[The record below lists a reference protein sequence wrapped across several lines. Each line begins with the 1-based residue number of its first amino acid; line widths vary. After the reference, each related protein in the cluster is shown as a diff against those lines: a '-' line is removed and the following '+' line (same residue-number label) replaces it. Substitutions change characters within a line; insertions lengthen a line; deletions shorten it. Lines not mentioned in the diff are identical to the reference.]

1 MRVRSS
7 SWYSSENSD
16 GSKSAAKLS
25 TRDADISS
33 SFAEMRT
40 GSSSAGNAASRTSSA
55 HSSVCSTSTSPRT
68 RRAASRVFWR
78 SENRTIAVRSVCS
91 SVLRSSTYAFGEAES
106 GSR

>member
-7 SWYSSENSD
+7 CWYSSTNWS
-16 GSKSAAKLS
+16 GSKSAEKLS
-25 TRDADISS
+25 TSEAESSS
-33 SFAEMRT
+33 SFAEIFT
-40 GSSSAGNAASRTSSA
+40 GSSSAGKAGSRTSSA

-68 RRAASRVFWR
+68 RSAASRVFCR

-91 SVLRSSTYAFGEAES
+91 SVWRSSTYAFGELES